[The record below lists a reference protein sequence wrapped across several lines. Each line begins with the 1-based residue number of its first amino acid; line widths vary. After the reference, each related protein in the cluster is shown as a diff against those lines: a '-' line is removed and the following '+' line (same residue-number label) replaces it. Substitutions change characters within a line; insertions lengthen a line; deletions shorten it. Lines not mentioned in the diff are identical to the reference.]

1 MEDDR
6 RKLKLANH
14 VIKEMKKIAESGQNK
29 SHSKGNFEPAG
40 DKKWPVLGQNDRSL
54 SVQQRSLSSKGKN

>member
-14 VIKEMKKIAESGQNK
+14 VIKEMKKIADTGPNK
-29 SHSKGNFEPAG
+29 SHSKGINRCKSRRNNRYFSWTPA
-40 DKKWPVLGQNDRSL
+40 DK
-54 SVQQRSLSSKGKN
+54 SSAIF